1 MPVELEQLMQPE
13 EMQRLG
19 TKSMTELQRQ
29 TLVEWGLRIFA
40 LGQHIVADIEDIK
53 YEGRLVVLDDGT
65 RWEVDAIDAAT
76 AEMWSTLDKVVVI
89 DDEMYKLDE
98 MEKVG
103 VQQDFD

>member
-1 MPVELEQLMQPE
+1 
-13 EMQRLG
+13 MQRLG

>member
-1 MPVELEQLMQPE
+1 MAVELEQVMRPE

-19 TKSMTELQRQ
+19 TESMTEAQRQ
-29 TLVEWGLRIFA
+29 TLTEWGLRMFA

-53 YEGRLVVLDDGT
+53 YDGRLIILGDGT
-65 RWEVDAIDAAT
+65 RWEVDATDAAT

-98 MEKVG
+98 MEKVA
-103 VQQDFD
+103 VQQEE